1 MATGTVKMIPSRI
14 RTDDQRRTFLGREG
28 SCSRSGHDDGRRE
41 AEKAAEG
48 FRRRQRPRS
57 HQVTAGLFGSADSC
71 GRRSLMVFPR
81 RERG

>member
-41 AEKAAEG
+41 AEKAAEEAAAEDNARAAIKSPRG
-48 FRRRQRPRS
+48 F
-57 HQVTAGLFGSADSC
+57 SAAQTPAAFD
-71 GRRSLMVFPR
+71 P
-81 RERG
+81 